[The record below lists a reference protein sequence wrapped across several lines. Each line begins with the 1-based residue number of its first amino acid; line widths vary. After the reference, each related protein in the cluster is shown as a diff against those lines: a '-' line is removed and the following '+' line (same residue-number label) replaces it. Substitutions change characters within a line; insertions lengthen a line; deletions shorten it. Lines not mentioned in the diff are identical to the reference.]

1 MCYENRLPGTIYFGG
16 NSPISRRAVEGER
29 EEVFCPEVAGGRGGR
44 VERLTGRQKART
56 RDPPT
61 CGGGL
66 PTQRLPVFWPL
77 PPRSEPLGVRGLRNC
92 LGVTDG
98 ILREDFTASQRKTP
112 KSWELQ
118 GVFSYWL
125 NNPQHESR
133 STRFLLSCDL
143 CRT

>member
-1 MCYENRLPGTIYFGG
+1 MKTDYPERFILVGIHQSPGGQRRGRERRYFVLRL
-16 NSPISRRAVEGER
+16 
-29 EEVFCPEVAGGRGGR
+29 GGR
-44 VERLTGRQKART
+44 VGRLTGRQKART
-56 RDPPT
+56 QDPPT

-66 PTQRLPVFWPL
+66 PIPRLPVFWPL
-77 PPRSEPLGVRGLRNC
+77 SPRSERLGVRGLGNC

-98 ILREDFTASQRKTP
+98 IPREDFTASQGKTP

-133 STRFLLSCDL
+133 STRFLLSWDL
-143 CRT
+143 GRT